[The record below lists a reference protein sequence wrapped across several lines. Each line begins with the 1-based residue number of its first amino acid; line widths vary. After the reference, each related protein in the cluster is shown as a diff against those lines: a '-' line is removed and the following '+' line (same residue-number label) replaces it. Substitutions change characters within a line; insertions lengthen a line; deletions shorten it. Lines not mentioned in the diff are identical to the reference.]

1 MNSSSITSGHR
12 IGEALMHL
20 LEEHGIIT
28 KELLSA
34 TIDRLDGFGQ
44 RLAGADLVVRAW
56 MDPQFKQRLLHNAA
70 TAAEEIGISV
80 SNPNAP
86 TVLIVVENTPV
97 VHHLIVCTLCSCY
110 PSSVLG
116 LSPSWYKSKN
126 YRARAVLE
134 PRALLAEFGTI
145 LPSETRLMVHD
156 STADC
161 RYMVLPLRP
170 EGTEGWS
177 EDQLRQLV
185 TRDSMIGVSQLN
197 C

>member
-1 MNSSSITSGHR
+1 MC
-12 IGEALMHL
+12 L
-20 LEEHGIIT
+20 LEQQGIIT
-28 KELLSA
+28 KEQISS

-44 RLAGADLVVRAW
+44 RLVGADLVVRAW
-56 MDPQFKQRLLHNAA
+56 MDPHFKQRLLDNAA
-70 TAAEEIGISV
+70 TAAEELGLSV

-86 TVLIVVENTPV
+86 TVLVVVENTPS

-116 LSPSWYKSKN
+116 LSPAWYKSKN

-145 LPSETRLMVHD
+145 LPPATRLVVHD

-161 RYMVLPLRP
+161 RYMVLPMRP

-177 EDQLRQLV
+177 ESQLRKIV
-185 TRDSMIGVSQLN
+185 TRDSMVGVCQLH

>member
-1 MNSSSITSGHR
+1 
-12 IGEALMHL
+12 MHL